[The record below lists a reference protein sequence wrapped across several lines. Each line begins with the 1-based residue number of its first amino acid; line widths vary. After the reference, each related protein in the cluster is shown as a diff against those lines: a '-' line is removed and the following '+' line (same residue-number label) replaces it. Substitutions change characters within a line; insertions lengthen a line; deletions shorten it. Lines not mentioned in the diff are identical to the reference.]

1 MNRFQGILIG
11 SIALFI
17 GTSAFAQVDV
27 KGAWVRGT
35 VQGQKASGAYL
46 EITSKDA
53 ATLVGAASPVAGT
66 VEIHEMRME
75 GDVMRMRAIPRLALP
90 AGKKVELKPGGYHVM
105 LVDLKQPLA
114 KGDKVA
120 LTLSVEGPDKKVQ
133 KIDVQAEVRDLTA
146 AAKQG
151 GAARHGAGDHK
162 H

>member
-1 MNRFQGILIG
+1 MKSRSITMLVTCAGLLIG
-11 SIALFI
+11 A
-17 GTSAFAQVDV
+17 SAFAQVDV

-46 EITSKDA
+46 EITSKDS

-75 GDVMRMRAIPRLALP
+75 GDVMRMRAVPRIALP

-114 KGDKVA
+114 KGDKVP
-120 LTLSVEGPDKKVQ
+120 LTLRVEGADKKVTS
-133 KIDVQAEVRDLTA
+133 IEVQAEVRDLTA

-151 GAARHGAGDHK
+151 GAAKHGEHK

>member
-1 MNRFQGILIG
+1 MKSR
-11 SIALFI
+11 SITMLAICAGLLVC
-17 GTSAFAQVDV
+17 TSAFAQVDV

-53 ATLVGAASPVAGT
+53 AALVGAASPLAGT

-75 GDVMRMRAIPRLALP
+75 GDVMRMRAVQRIALP
-90 AGKKVELKPGGYHVM
+90 AGRKVELKPGGYHVM

-114 KGDKVA
+114 KGDKVP
-120 LTLSVEGPDKKVQ
+120 LTLRVEGADKKVTS
-133 KIDVQAEVRDLTA
+133 IEVQAEVRDLTA

-151 GAARHGAGDHK
+151 GAAKHGEHK